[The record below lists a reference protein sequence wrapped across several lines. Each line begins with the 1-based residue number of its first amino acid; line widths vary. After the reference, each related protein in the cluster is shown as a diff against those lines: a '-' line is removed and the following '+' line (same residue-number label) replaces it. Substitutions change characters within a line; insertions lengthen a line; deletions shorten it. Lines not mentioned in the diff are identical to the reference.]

1 MGKGSS
7 PAPQPS
13 QQTVTNT
20 SIPEY
25 ARPYVENM
33 LGKAEAVTDI
43 SKNPYQTYGGERL
56 AGFTPLQKQAFSNAA
71 NMTTSGVTGM
81 GAGLA
86 GLAGGQAMGAGNQ
99 YMRMATDPYAQSAFM
114 SPYMQN
120 VVDLQKQEAIRDY
133 QKAMPGL
140 QAQAVRQ
147 GAFGGSR
154 SAIQQAEASR
164 ALGQNLAQIQAT
176 GTQSAYDQ
184 AMKNLQF
191 GSTLGLQG
199 LQTGLQGATALGNI
213 GQQQFQQGIDL
224 NKLQQAAGATQQTAE
239 QQRLDL
245 AQQDFLKQQNYPY
258 QQLAFMSDMLR
269 GLPLS
274 QTAQSVYSAPPS
286 LTSQLAGVGTTLG
299 AAYLM
304 GKKEGGIIDG
314 YKDGGSVQSYNTGG
328 IAAAMPQATQPSMS
342 QSVAARVTQG
352 MDPQQLAKK
361 LDYVDASYLVRL
373 IQDPNVDPM
382 TKALAQKELDSRP
395 DGGGQQAPSPATAG
409 LPALNTGDMYS
420 GMDVQGAAGGGI
432 IAFAGDETS
441 VVPKPAFD
449 PYEDYIAARDRLREQ
464 SKKAEFNPN
473 AALGRAL
480 IPVAQSM
487 MLGKRTGGGG
497 LSDIIAGAA
506 PGVTKG
512 AEMYVGEKGAANKLQ
527 QSAAEKEAELS
538 AGIYKGD
545 IAAKASIAKPTDMR
559 QYVSDYVKAARA
571 NGDTTTPDDVLRKK
585 GGERYLEL
593 YGAAGARGRAAE
605 VSADTGVT
613 KAETDLGDKA
623 RDNVENSLSKN
634 YNSPENKELRRLQKE
649 DKKNGTKT
657 AQEYKDSLIAK
668 EENRLR
674 SAKKQ
679 AAPTPGATSDAP
691 IKGAPSISTIKNAPA
706 GSKIGKLVE
715 GQGYEILD
723 KNGTLLGYAN

>member
-1 MGKGSS
+1 MGKGGGGSA

-13 QQTVTNT
+13 SQTVTNT

-25 ARPYVENM
+25 ARPYVEKM
-33 LGKAEAVTDI
+33 LGKSEALTDI
-43 SKNPYQTYGGERL
+43 NQNPYQTYGGERL
-56 AGFTPLQKQAFSNAA
+56 AGFTPLQQQAFTNAA
-71 NMTTSGVTGM
+71 NMTTSGATGA
-81 GAGLA
+81 GIGLA
-86 GLAGGQAMGAGNQ
+86 GLAGGQAMGVGNQ

-120 VVDLQKQEAIRDY
+120 VVDLQKQEATRDY
-133 QKAMPGL
+133 QKSLTGL
-140 QAQAVRQ
+140 QAQAARQ

-184 AMKNLQF
+184 AMKNMQF
-191 GSTLGLQG
+191 GSNLGLQG
-199 LQTGLQGATALGNI
+199 LQTGLQGAGVLGSL
-213 GQQQFQQGIDL
+213 GQQQFQQGVDL

-239 QQRLDL
+239 QQKLDL

-304 GKKEGGIIDG
+304 GRKEGGVIQG
-314 YKDGGSVQSYNTGG
+314 YKDGGSVQGYNTGG
-328 IAAAMPQATQPSMS
+328 IAAGMPQPTAPSMS
-342 QSVAARVTQG
+342 QSVAARVTQE
-352 MDPQQLAKK
+352 MDPQSLAKK

-382 TKALAQKELDSRP
+382 TKVLAQKELDSRP
-395 DGGGQQAPSPATAG
+395 GAGQSQVSPATAG
-409 LPALNTGDMYS
+409 LPALDTGDMYS
-420 GMDVQGAAGGGI
+420 GMDVRGAAGGGI
-432 IAFAGDETS
+432 IAFAEGEA
-441 VVPKPAFD
+441 VPKPFD
-449 PYEDYIAARDRLREQ
+449 PYEDYVAARDKLRKQAE
-464 SKKAEFNPN
+464 KAEFSKD

-480 IPVAQSM
+480 LPVGQSL

-497 LSDIIAGAA
+497 LSDILAGAA
-506 PGVTKG
+506 PGITKG
-512 AEMYVGEKGAANKLQ
+512 AEMYMAEKGAANKLQ

-545 IAAKASIAKPTDMR
+545 IAARASAGKPTDMR
-559 QYVSDYVKAARA
+559 NYINDYVKAARA
-571 NGDTTTPDDVLRKK
+571 QGDTTTPEEVLRNK
-585 GGERYLEL
+585 GADRYLAL
-593 YGAAGARGRAAE
+593 YGAAGARGTAALLGAE
-605 VSADTGVT
+605 TSVT
-613 KAETDLGDKA
+613 KAQTDLYDKA
-623 RDNVENSLSKN
+623 RDNIDNMLNKN

-649 DKKNGTKT
+649 DKINGTNK
-657 AQEYKDSLIAK
+657 APEYKDNLIAK
-668 EENRLR
+668 EEQRLKG
-674 SAKKQ
+674 ANKPE
-679 AAPTPGATSDAP
+679 APKPGAASDTSA
-691 IKGAPSISTIKNAPA
+691 APA
-706 GSKIGKLVE
+706 GTTKGKLVP
-715 GQGYEILD
+715 GKGYEALD
-723 KNGTLLGYAN
+723 KNGKLVGYFQP

>member
-1 MGKGSS
+1 MGKGGGS

-13 QQTVTNT
+13 SQTVTNT

-33 LGKAEAVTDI
+33 LGKSEALTDI
-43 SKNPYQTYGGERL
+43 NKNPYQTYGGERL
-56 AGFTPLQKQAFSNAA
+56 AGFTPLQQQAFNNAA
-71 NMTTSGVTGM
+71 NMTTSGATGM
-81 GAGLA
+81 GIGLA

-184 AMKNLQF
+184 AMKNMQF
-191 GSTLGLQG
+191 GSNLGLQG
-199 LQTGLQGATALGNI
+199 LQTGLQGATALGGL
-213 GQQQFQQGIDL
+213 GQQQFQQGVDL
-224 NKLQQAAGATQQTAE
+224 NKLQQAAGATQQTA
-239 QQRLDL
+239 QQQKLDL

-314 YKDGGSVQSYNTGG
+314 YKAGGSVQGYNTGG
-328 IAAAMPQATQPSMS
+328 IAAGMPQPAQPSMS
-342 QSVAARVTQG
+342 QSVAARVTQE
-352 MDPQQLAKK
+352 MNPQELAKK
-361 LDYVDASYLVRL
+361 LDYVDASYLERL
-373 IQDPNVDPM
+373 IKDPNVDPM

-395 DGGGQQAPSPATAG
+395 GAEPQVNPATAG
-409 LPALNTGDMYS
+409 LPALNTGDMYA

-449 PYEDYIAARDRLREQ
+449 PYEDYVAARDKLRKQ
-464 SKKAEFNPN
+464 SEKAEFSQN

-480 IPVAQSM
+480 LPVGQALM
-487 MLGKRTGGGG
+487 MGKRTGGGG
-497 LSDIIAGAA
+497 LSDILAGAA
-506 PGVTKG
+506 PGITKG
-512 AEMYVGEKGAANKLQ
+512 AEMYVAEKGAANKAQL
-527 QSAAEKEAELS
+527 SAAEKEAELS
-538 AGIYKGD
+538 AGLYKSD
-545 IAAKASIAKPTDMR
+545 LATKAALAKPTDMR
-559 QYVSDYVKAARA
+559 QYINDFVKAARA
-571 NGDTTTPDDVLRKK
+571 RGDKETPDEVLRNQGANK
-585 GGERYLEL
+585 YLEL
-593 YGAAGARGRAAE
+593 QGAAGARGYAAVLGAE
-605 VSADTGVT
+605 TNVT
-613 KAETDLGDKA
+613 KAQTDLFDKA
-623 RDNVENSLSKN
+623 RDNIDNMLNKN
-634 YNSPENKELRRLQKE
+634 YNSPENRELRKLQKE
-649 DKKNGTKT
+649 DKINGTNK
-657 AQEYKDSLIAK
+657 AKEYKDGLIAK
-668 EENRLR
+668 EEQRLKG
-674 SAKKQ
+674 ANKPETPK
-679 AAPTPGATSDAP
+679 PGATSDTP
-691 IKGAPSISTIKNAPA
+691 SKGAPDINTIKGAPA
-706 GSKIGKLVE
+706 GSKIGKSVP

-723 KNGTLLGYAN
+723 KNGKLIGYAN

>member
-1 MGKGSS
+1 MGKGGGS

-13 QQTVTNT
+13 SQTVTNT

-33 LGKAEAVTDI
+33 LGRSEALTDI
-43 SKNPYQTYGGERL
+43 NQNPYQAYGGERL
-56 AGFTPLQKQAFSNAA
+56 AGFTPLQQQAFSNAA
-71 NMTTSGVTGM
+71 NMTTSGATGM
-81 GAGLA
+81 GIGLA

-99 YMRMATDPYAQSAFM
+99 FMRMATDPYAQSAFM

-120 VVDLQKQEAIRDY
+120 VVDLQKQEATRDY
-133 QKAMPGL
+133 QKALTGL
-140 QAQAVRQ
+140 QAQAARQ

-184 AMKNLQF
+184 AMRNLQF

-199 LQTGLQGATALGNI
+199 LQTGLQGAGALGSL

-245 AQQDFLKQQNYPY
+245 AQQDFLKQKNYPY

-304 GKKEGGIIDG
+304 GKKEGGIIQG
-314 YKDGGSVQSYNTGG
+314 YKDGGSVQGYNTGG
-328 IAAAMPQATQPSMS
+328 IAAGMPQPTAPSMS
-342 QSVAARVTQG
+342 QSVAARVTQE
-352 MDPQQLAKK
+352 MDPQSLAKK

-382 TKALAQKELDSRP
+382 TKVLAQKELDSRP
-395 DGGGQQAPSPATAG
+395 GAGSGQSPVNPATAG
-409 LPALNTGDMYS
+409 LPALDTGDMYS
-420 GMDVQGAAGGGI
+420 GMDVRSAAGGGI
-432 IAFAGDETS
+432 IAFSEGEI
-441 VVPKPAFD
+441 VPKPFD
-449 PYEDYIAARDRLREQ
+449 PFEEYIAGRDKLRKQAE
-464 SKKAEFNPN
+464 KAEFSKD

-480 IPVAQSM
+480 LPVSEA
-487 MLGKRTGGGG
+487 LLKGKRTGGGG
-497 LSDIIAGAA
+497 LSDILAGAA
-506 PGVTKG
+506 PGITKG
-512 AEMYVGEKGAANKLQ
+512 AEMYVAEKGASNKLQ

-538 AGIYKGD
+538 AGIYKSD
-545 IAAKASIAKPTDMR
+545 LATKASLAKPTDMR
-559 QYVSDYVKAARA
+559 QYVSDFVKAARA
-571 NGDTTTPDDVLRKK
+571 RGDKETPDEVLRTQ
-585 GGERYLEL
+585 GADRYLQL
-593 YGAAGARGRAAE
+593 YGAAGARGAA
-605 VSADTGVT
+605 ALTT
-613 KAETDLGDKA
+613 AETGANKAQTDLFDRA
-623 RDNVENSLSKN
+623 RDNIDNMLNKN
-634 YNSPENKELRRLQKE
+634 YNSPENRELRRLQKE
-649 DKKNGTKT
+649 DKVNNTSKAK
-657 AQEYKDSLIAK
+657 EYKDGLIAK
-668 EENRLR
+668 EEQRLKG
-674 SAKKQ
+674 ANKPE
-679 AAPTPGATSDAP
+679 APKPGATSDTP
-691 IKGAPSISTIKNAPA
+691 IKGAPSISTVKGAPA
-706 GSKIGKLVE
+706 GAKIGSLVE
-715 GQGYEILD
+715 GKGYQILD
-723 KNGTLLGYAN
+723 KDGKLLGYAN

>member
-13 QQTVTNT
+13 SQTVTNT

-33 LGKAEAVTDI
+33 LGKSEALTDI
-43 SKNPYQTYGGERL
+43 NQNPYQTYGGERL
-56 AGFTPLQKQAFSNAA
+56 AGFTPLQQKAFGDVA
-71 NMTTSGVTGM
+71 NMTTSGATGM
-81 GAGLA
+81 GIGLA

-99 YMRMATDPYAQSAFM
+99 YMRMATDPYAQAAFM

-120 VVDLQKQEAIRDY
+120 VVNLQKQEAIRDY
-133 QKAMPGL
+133 QKALPGL

-147 GAFGGSR
+147 GAYGGSR

-164 ALGQNLAQIQAT
+164 NLGTQLSQIQAA
-176 GTQSAYDQ
+176 GTQNAYDQ

-199 LQTGLQGATALGNI
+199 LQTGLQGATTLGGL
-213 GQQQFQQGIDL
+213 GQQQFQQGVDL

-239 QQRLDL
+239 QQKLDL

-314 YKDGGSVQSYNTGG
+314 YKAGGSVQGYNTGG
-328 IAAAMPQATQPSMS
+328 IAAGMPQPAQPSMS
-342 QSVAARVTQG
+342 QSVAARVTQE
-352 MDPQQLAKK
+352 MNPQELAKK
-361 LDYVDASYLVRL
+361 LDYVDASYLERL
-373 IQDPNVDPM
+373 IKDPNVDPM

-395 DGGGQQAPSPATAG
+395 GAEPQVNPATAG

-420 GMDVQGAAGGGI
+420 GMDVKGAAGGGI

-449 PYEDYIAARDRLREQ
+449 PYEDYVAAREKLRKQ
-464 SKKAEFNPN
+464 SEKAEFNPN

-480 IPVAQSM
+480 LPAAQSM

-506 PGVTKG
+506 PGITKG
-512 AEMYVGEKGAANKLQ
+512 AEMYVGEKAAANKAQ
-527 QSAAEKEAELS
+527 QAAAEKEAELS

-545 IAAKASIAKPTDMR
+545 IAAKASVAKPTDMR
-559 QYVSDYVKAARA
+559 QYVNDYVKSKRA
-571 NGDTTTPDDVLRKK
+571 SGDTTTPEEVLRTE
-585 GGERYLEL
+585 GGERYLKL
-593 YGAAGARGRAAE
+593 YGAAGARGAAALTTAE
-605 VSADTGVT
+605 TGRDRQ
-613 KAETDLGDKA
+613 ETDLYDKA
-623 RDNVENSLSKN
+623 RDNIEKSLSDNPMGIEAK
-634 YNSPENKELRRLQKE
+634 KLTALRRK
-649 DKKNGTKT
+649 DKLEGTDK
-657 AQEYKDSLIAK
+657 AGEYKKKLIAD
-668 EENRLR
+668 EEARL
-674 SAKKQ
+674 KKREAP
-679 AAPTPGATSDAP
+679 AAPKPGATNTSSDTGKPGAYTVVANGKTYAFP
-691 IKGAPSISTIKNAPA
+691 TQKAADEFKAAANIK
-706 GSKIGKLVE
+706 
-715 GQGYEILD
+715 
-723 KNGTLLGYAN
+723 